1 MKKTMAVLIAVLL
14 LFGLAACRETELE
27 QQPTGDNSS
36 ETLMDVGNVI
46 QFGNFDWR
54 VLDVRDG
61 KALVIS
67 DKILEINWY
76 STEFGD
82 MTWESCSLR
91 EGLNTGFYDQLS
103 AADKARII
111 ETRVEN
117 EGGSG
122 TDDRIFLLS
131 IAEAEQ
137 YFASDSDRIALSG
150 NSNPLYDEGEAGA
163 WWLRSPGADAHLAA
177 VVRADGSINMDGD
190 YIYHVDMH
198 SDLEVMMDGS
208 GVRPAMWISLGEQS
222 SPADE
227 PSTDKIPSGEPPI
240 VKLDGTDITA
250 ELALESINEVVYAEG
265 KAFVESLRSEYDDRQ
280 EYYLDFDAG
289 EDTIYIISYATD
301 VPIYK
306 LYPGSTTA
314 QRIEDVVM
322 YTYGDKQMS
331 APPLLEN
338 GEVYLPV
345 EAFAELTGHE
355 VSFG

>member
-1 MKKTMAVLIAVLL
+1 MKRATVFLMAVMLL
-14 LFGLAACRETELE
+14 LGFAACGETELE

-36 ETLMDVGNVI
+36 GILSGVGDII
-46 QFGNFDWR
+46 QFGDFDWR

-91 EGLNTGFYDQLS
+91 EGLNTGFYDMFS

-137 YFASDSDRIALSG
+137 YFASDDDRIALSA

-177 VVRADGSINMDGD
+177 VVRADGSINTDGD
-190 YIYHVDMH
+190 YIYHADMH
-198 SDLEVMMDGS
+198 SAEEIMMDGS
-208 GVRPAMWISLGEQS
+208 GVRPAMWISLDEQGD
-222 SPADE
+222 PVAE
-227 PSTDKIPSGEPPI
+227 TPTDRIPSDENP
-240 VKLDGTDITA
+240 VVVLDGTDITA
-250 ELALESINEVVYAEG
+250 QLALETIDGVVYAEG
-265 KAFVESLRSEYDDRQ
+265 KDFVESLRSEYDDRQ

-289 EDTIYIISYATD
+289 ENTIYIISYATD

-331 APPLLEN
+331 APPLIEN
-338 GEVYLPV
+338 GEVFLPV
-345 EAFAELTGHE
+345 EAFAELTGH
-355 VSFG
+355 VASFG